1 MGKHWTSEQDEKL
14 KLLYPTT
21 RIQVMC
27 EVFNC
32 DRGRI
37 HARANRLGLKKVQ
50 FFTTVNEKSKATQ
63 FKKGMTS
70 WNKGLK
76 CGSDFGG
83 KETRF
88 KPGQTP
94 HNKLP
99 DEIKEISLLRR
110 RLLKNVKERIKR
122 YDKKQNS

>member
-27 EVFNC
+27 EIFDC
-32 DRGRI
+32 DRARI
-37 HARANRLGLKKVQ
+37 HARANRLGIKKVQ

-63 FKKGMTS
+63 FKKGMIS

-76 CGSDFGG
+76 LGSDWG
-83 KETRF
+83 KQTQF

-99 DEIKEISLLRR
+99 KELKELADLKN

-122 YDKKQNS
+122 YAQKQNS

>member
-1 MGKHWTSEQDEKL
+1 MRQWTNDEVEYLKENYPFKSIQELCEHLGFNRQRIHDKANKL
-14 KLLYPTT
+14 K
-21 RIQVMC
+21 I
-27 EVFNC
+27 
-32 DRGRI
+32 
-37 HARANRLGLKKVQ
+37 KKVK
-50 FFTTVNEKSKATQ
+50 FFTTPNEKSKATQ
-63 FKKGMTS
+63 FKKGMIS

-110 RLLKNVKERIKR
+110 RLLKNVKERLKR
-122 YDKKQNS
+122 KKI